1 MYNSL
6 ISNKGTGTDV
16 TIPFSETPSFIHS
29 ILTLGG
35 ESTPSSKL
43 VPSLI
48 VFNIE
53 LSMSI
58 TLSKAAWKG
67 EIKLKTIAMLFRYD
81 NANFEIASQI

>member
-6 ISNKGTGTDV
+6 ILNEGTGSDI
-16 TIPFSETPSFIHS
+16 TIVFSEIPSFIHS

-48 VFNIE
+48 VLFE

-58 TLSKAAWKG
+58 TLSKAAWKE
-67 EIKLKTIAMLFRYD
+67 EIKLKTTAMLFIYD
-81 NANFEIASQI
+81 NANFEIACQM

>member
-6 ISNKGTGTDV
+6 ISNEGTGTDV
-16 TIPFSETPSFIHS
+16 TTPFSEIPSFVHS
-29 ILTLGG
+29 ILILGG

-43 VPSLI
+43 VTSLI
-48 VFNIE
+48 VLFE

-67 EIKLKTIAMLFRYD
+67 EIKLKIIAMLFRYD

>member
-6 ISNKGTGTDV
+6 ISNEETGTDV
-16 TIPFSETPSFIHS
+16 TIPFSEIPSFMHS

-48 VFNIE
+48 VLFE

-58 TLSKAAWKG
+58 TLSKAAWKE
-67 EIKLKTIAMLFRYD
+67 EIKLKIIAMLFKYD
-81 NANFEIASQI
+81 NANFEIACQM

>member
-6 ISNKGTGTDV
+6 ISNEGTGTDV

-48 VFNIE
+48 VLFD

-67 EIKLKTIAMLFRYD
+67 EIKLKTIAMLFMYD
-81 NANFEIASQI
+81 NTNFEIASQI

>member
-6 ISNKGTGTDV
+6 ISNEGTGTDV

-43 VPSLI
+43 VPSLML
-48 VFNIE
+48 FE

-58 TLSKAAWKG
+58 TLSKAAWK
-67 EIKLKTIAMLFRYD
+67 ED
-81 NANFEIASQI
+81 

>member
-6 ISNKGTGTDV
+6 ISNEGTGTDV
-16 TIPFSETPSFIHS
+16 TTPFSEIPSFIYS

-35 ESTPSSKL
+35 ESMPSSKL

-48 VFNIE
+48 MLFE

-58 TLSKAAWKG
+58 TLSKAAWK
-67 EIKLKTIAMLFRYD
+67 EETKLKTIAMLFIYD
-81 NANFEIASQI
+81 NANLEIACQM